1 MNAIMSPAI
10 RIAGSGGLIPAETLT
25 AAGPV
30 QPHREPGLGRLVIQN
45 HRVAKRIGEGALAA
59 GGGKA
64 YKGVAAVSGNRCAGK
79 VVVGGTSR
87 VVESDHYLVGV
98 IRVSRSERLRLNNVR
113 RVLRAGDKVDVRRT
127 VYQW

>member
-45 HRVAKRIGEGALAA
+45 HWVAKRISERALTA

-64 YKGVAAVSGNRCAGK
+64 YKGVAAIGGNRC
-79 VVVGGTSR
+79 SR
-87 VVESDHYLVGV
+87 DVD
-98 IRVSRSERLRLNNVR
+98 
-113 RVLRAGDKVDVRRT
+113 RAGVVAA
-127 VYQW
+127 